1 MKKIF
6 TLLSFVALGIS
17 ANAQIVINEV
27 YSGGGATTGT
37 PSYKNDFVELINI
50 GSTAASL
57 TGATLQYSASGATST
72 FNSYVVLPDL
82 TLQPSQR
89 FLVEL
94 VQVASG
100 TNVILGA
107 DLPVPAD
114 FVASSNTSLSNG
126 NTYSGG
132 LAMSGTNGRIAL
144 AKDNVRVVNTS
155 STNVLDFVGWG
166 NSVLFEGSGAAPTLS
181 TVLSAQRKALADT
194 NDNAADF
201 EAKTPT
207 PENKSSLAVGDVS
220 KSKISLVKNTIVK
233 DVVTFGAKANVQV
246 VNLNGQV
253 VKSVSVENGTTLDVS
268 SLAKG
273 VYLIKGDVNGETVVQ
288 KIIKQ

>member
-6 TLLSFVALGIS
+6 TLLSVVALGIS

-57 TGATLQYSASGATST
+57 TGATLQYSASGANST
-72 FNSYVVLPDL
+72 FNSYIVLPDL

-100 TNVILGA
+100 SNVILGP

-114 FVASSNTSLSNG
+114 FVASSNTSFSNG

-207 PENKSSLAVGDVS
+207 PENKSSLAVGDVN
-220 KSKISLVKNTIVK
+220 KSKINFVKNTIVTNEI
-233 DVVTFGAKANVQV
+233 TFGEKANVKIYNV
-246 VNLNGQV
+246 SGSL
-253 VKSVSVENGTTLDVS
+253 VKSASVEKNTSLNVS
-268 SLAKG
+268 SLPKG
-273 VYLIKGDVNGETVVQ
+273 IYVVTGEVNGQSVSQ
-288 KIIKQ
+288 KIVKE